1 MIKFVQDWL
10 WLPAI
15 VLIIISVIFG
25 FQNSQSDIQSHY
37 GFYSLFPAIVTLFLC
52 FYTKNVILALFTGIV
67 VGGLISSQYNILNAF
82 LFPSLGSE
90 KYAKILLVYLWALGG
105 LIGIWNKNGGALY
118 FANWVGEKFVH
129 NRTTAKLFAWFMGVV
144 FHQGGT
150 ISTVLTG
157 TTVKPVTDRENV
169 SHEELSYIV
178 DSTASPIATL
188 IPLNAWPAY
197 IGGLVVIDKISQYIP
212 NEEKG
217 ISYFLNAIPFNF
229 YAIFAVLFTLLLA
242 FDKLPFINR
251 KMKEAIKRV
260 IESGKLD
267 HPQAKPMISK
277 EIETAN
283 VPDYYVPANIDFI
296 VPLGTLIGF
305 AIIPWLLP
313 LLLIGQLGDLMISEA
328 FGLSVVASILITK
341 ARGMKL
347 DDIFEGLVDGI
358 KGVTVGA
365 IILGLAVTLGNVSG
379 QLGTSDY
386 IIDLTKDFISL
397 TPYILPP
404 ILLFICMFIS
414 FSIGS
419 SWGTYAVVFPIAIPL
434 AFAIS
439 TDPLFITL
447 NFASIMGGAVFGDQC
462 SPISDTT
469 ILSAMVSGSDL
480 MDHVMTQLPPALTAA
495 GFAAILYFIISYFI
509 FI

>member
-1 MIKFVQDWL
+1 MKFLKDWL
-10 WLPAI
+10 WFPAI
-15 VLIIISVIFG
+15 ILIVLALIYGI
-25 FQNSQSDIQSHY
+25 QNTPGENQVHY
-37 GFYSLFPAIVTLFLC
+37 GVYSLFPAIVTLFLC
-52 FYTKNVILALFTGIV
+52 FYTKNVVLALFTGVV
-67 VGGLISSQYNILNAF
+67 VGGLISAQYNILNAF

-105 LIGIWNKNGGALY
+105 LIGIWNKNGGAKY
-118 FANWVGEKFVH
+118 FANWVGDRFVY

-157 TTVKPVTDRENV
+157 TTVKPVTDREKI

-178 DSTASPIATL
+178 DSTASPIATI
-188 IPLNAWPAY
+188 IPFNAWPAY
-197 IGGLVVIDKISQYIP
+197 IGGLVAIPALSQYIP
-212 NEEKG
+212 DETVG
-217 ISYFLNAIPFNF
+217 ISYFLRALPFNF
-229 YAIFAVLFTLLLA
+229 YAIFAVLFTFLIS
-242 FDKLPFINR
+242 FDKLPFINK
-251 KMKEAIKRV
+251 KMKNAMRRV
-260 IESGKLD
+260 QETGELD
-267 HPQAKPMISK
+267 DPNAKPMISK
-277 EIETAN
+277 EIETTNIA
-283 VPDYYVPANIDFI
+283 PGYRPSIIDFLI
-296 VPLGTLIGF
+296 PIGTLIGF
-305 AIIPWLLP
+305 SIVPWIITGSP
-313 LLLIGQLGDLMISEA
+313 MIFEA
-328 FGLSVVASILITK
+328 FGLSVIAGVIISKI
-341 ARGMKL
+341 RGMSL
-347 DDIFEGLVDGI
+347 DDIFDGLIDGI

-379 QLGTSDY
+379 HLGTSNY
-386 IIDLTKDFISL
+386 IIEMTKDFIAVV
-397 TPYILPP
+397 PYILPP

-439 TDPLFITL
+439 TDPLYITL

-480 MDHVMTQLPPALTAA
+480 MDHVTTQLPPALTAA
-495 GFAAILYFIISYFI
+495 GLAAVLYLVISYILFL
-509 FI
+509 